1 MKVLQING
9 YESPGRRFNGL
20 SLIPYLHE
28 HGVESTHYIWEK
40 DTNDNDVLTSQGKFF
55 RIFNKFI
62 RGVEKVLSLQS
73 VLFPTSRE
81 IMSTSAF
88 KNADIVH
95 LHIIHSGYLSLLSLG
110 SISKKKPLVWTLHD
124 PWAMTGHCIYPFE
137 CKKWISGC
145 SQCENLN
152 THFSL
157 RRDNTRLLFKF
168 KEFAYKRAKFD
179 VIVASIW
186 MENMV
191 KQSPLFKN
199 VRIHRIP
206 FGLDLNFFSPSIKS
220 DFRNLHSI
228 SYDSI
233 VISFRAVDNE
243 FKGLPHIITALEKI
257 NTDQKIC
264 LLTFNSKGL
273 MEKFSSRFQIV
284 ELGWTN
290 DEVEARNA
298 YLASD
303 IFLMPSTAE
312 AFGVMAIEAMA
323 CGKPVI
329 CFDGTSLPEVTAA
342 PGIGISVPMGDS
354 DALAAS
360 LQRLLDNP
368 DERLSRGKIAR
379 EYAEKH
385 YDIRLQA
392 EKIAEVYRGLV
403 A

>member
-20 SLIPYLHE
+20 SLTPYLHE
-28 HGVESTHYIWEK
+28 HGVESTHFIWEK
-40 DTNDNDVLTSQGKFF
+40 DTNDNRVLTSVRLFSKT
-55 RIFNKFI
+55 INKLI
-62 RGVEKVLSLQS
+62 RVLEKVLSLQS
-73 VLFPTSRE
+73 VLFPGGRE
-81 IMSTSAF
+81 IISTNAF

-95 LHIIHSGYLSLLSLG
+95 LHIIHSGYLSLLSLKKL
-110 SISKKKPLVWTLHD
+110 SIGKPIVWTLHD

-137 CKKWISGC
+137 CNKWTTGC
-145 SQCENLN
+145 GQCENLN
-152 THFSL
+152 THFPL

-179 VIVASIW
+179 VIVASTW

-199 VRIHRIP
+199 VKVHRIP
-206 FGLDLNFFSPSIKS
+206 FGLDLNFFSPQISS
-220 DFRNLHSI
+220 DFRKRYSI
-228 SYDSI
+228 PEDSI
-233 VISFRAVDNE
+233 VISFRAVSNE
-243 FKGLPHIITALEKI
+243 FKGLSYIVSALSKI
-257 NTDQKIC
+257 KTDKKIC

-273 MEKFSSRFQIV
+273 MDDFSDRFQIV

-290 DEVEARNA
+290 DEEETRNA
-298 YLASD
+298 HLASD

-329 CFDGTSLPEVTAA
+329 CFDGTSLPEVTFA
-342 PGIGISVPMGDS
+342 PEIGVSVPMGNS

-360 LQRLLDNP
+360 LQRMIDNP
-368 DERLSRGKIAR
+368 DERLSRGQSGR
-379 EYAEKH
+379 RYAELN

-392 EKIAEVYRGLV
+392 KRIAEVYKSLI